1 MRVEEISIETFTEF
15 VNNYNYSSVLQTNE
29 YGLVMKNQGFNPIYI
44 GIYNNDN
51 LVGVSLILIN
61 KERGYKYGYAPRGFL
76 MDYTNKD
83 LLINFTKELKKFL
96 NKKDV
101 IAIKICPPI
110 IREILDDAG
119 TAIGVNPKFNL
130 CFENL
135 KEAGYHHY
143 GFNSLFEAYKPRF
156 EALIDLTLNEEELF
170 SNIKKNYRTK
180 INGAIKE
187 GIKVYRA
194 NSSEIDL
201 IYQQTKNKYPR
212 DLKYFQDSYNI
223 FTENKK
229 MEYYY
234 AKLDTDT
241 YLKYIKKGYEKAESL
256 VNELN
261 KELLATE
268 KDKNEKL
275 LSKKMDADYKLSIFS
290 KYLVEANALASK
302 YQNGLVLASMLIA
315 KNGPE
320 IYLYMDGFDTQHKR
334 FNGKHLLM
342 WKIME
347 KYSKLGYKRFNL
359 GGITDIRVDNK
370 KYHGLNEFKLN
381 FNSSVV
387 EYIGDFE
394 LVVNQAKYFL
404 FRQRNKK

>member
-1 MRVEEISIETFTEF
+1 MRVEEISLDVFNEF
-15 VNNYNYSSVLQTNE
+15 AKNYNYSSVLQTNE
-29 YGLVMKNQGFNPIYI
+29 YGLVMKNQGFIPTFI
-44 GIYNNDN
+44 GIYNNKD
-51 LVGVSLILIN
+51 LVGASLILIH
-61 KERGYKYGYAPRGFL
+61 KEKGYKYAYAPRGFL
-76 MDYTNKD
+76 IDYTDKD
-83 LLINFTKELKKFL
+83 LLDNFTKELKKYL
-96 NKKDV
+96 LKKDV

-110 IREILDDAG
+110 IKDILDNKG
-119 TAIGVNPKFNL
+119 KVIGVNPKFNQ
-130 CFENL
+130 CFYNL
-135 KEAGYHHY
+135 KDTGYHHY

-156 EALIDLTLNEEELF
+156 EALVDLSVSEEDLF
-170 SNIKKNYRTK
+170 NNIKKNYRTK
-180 INGAIKE
+180 INGAIKQ

-194 NSSEIDL
+194 NSNEIDL
-201 IYQQTKNKYPR
+201 IYEQTKNKYPR
-212 DLKYFQDSYNI
+212 DLKYFQDSYSI
-223 FTENKK
+223 FTETKK

-234 AKLDTDT
+234 AKLDTNI
-241 YLKYIKKGYEKAESL
+241 YLQFIKKQYEQTENL

-261 KELLATE
+261 KKLIGGDKE
-268 KDKNEKL
+268 KNDKL
-275 LSKKMDADYKLSIFS
+275 ISKKMDADYRLSILN
-290 KYLVEANALASK
+290 KYLVEATSLASK

-387 EYIGDFE
+387 EYVGDFE

-404 FRQRNKK
+404 FRQLAGK